1 MEQESQTD
9 WNAVKPWGGNNVHRV
24 IALNWNVTT
33 MLYILWCVWCLYFLM
48 FLMFSP
54 VSSFIVNYLTF
65 QQLAHL
71 SLVTL
76 SSPRSNLL
84 SVGLKNL
91 ITKLIRIIS
100 KVRVKEPGIGGRD
113 SFLWAKSI
121 SFYKWTTLLLDFNFI
136 IYKSGLMIKTLS
148 ALSVCNLTYNGF
160 IKDL

>member
-1 MEQESQTD
+1 
-9 WNAVKPWGGNNVHRV
+9 
-24 IALNWNVTT
+24 
-33 MLYILWCVWCLYFLM
+33 M